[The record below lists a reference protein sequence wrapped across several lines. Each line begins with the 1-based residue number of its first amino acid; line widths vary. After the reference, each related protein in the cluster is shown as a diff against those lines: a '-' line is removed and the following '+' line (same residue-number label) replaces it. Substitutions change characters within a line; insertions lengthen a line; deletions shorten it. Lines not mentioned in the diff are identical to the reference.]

1 MSNSQL
7 GEGSFSIVKEAISK
21 RTGKSFAIKIITKSQ
36 LQEGEEKKLQD
47 EISLMRQ
54 LSHPNILSLDKVF
67 EEPEYYFLVTEKM
80 SGGDLLSRLSDVSF
94 FNEHQGRQMCQ
105 VLLDAIAYM
114 HTKKIVSLEPLMC
127 RYPMCDPFDLNFDL
141 FFT

>member
-1 MSNSQL
+1 
-7 GEGSFSIVKEAISK
+7 VKEAISK
-21 RTGKSFAIKIITKSQ
+21 RSGKSFAIKIITKSQ
-36 LQEGEEKKLQD
+36 LQEEEKLQD

-67 EEPEYYFLVTEKM
+67 EDPEYYFLVTENM

-105 VLLDAIAYM
+105 VFLDAIAYM
-114 HTKKIVSLEPLMC
+114 HTKKIVSLEPLS
-127 RYPMCDPFDLNFDL
+127 
-141 FFT
+141 